1 MAYFAP
7 FIDAAGLHLPTYADI
22 KAYEQT
28 QFVSVYGQTNYV
40 GNDNADIQWI
50 SIFSLM
56 INDAFNTAQLA
67 VNARSPLTAVGADLD
82 SIVKINAIARK
93 PATASTAILTIG
105 GTPGTIVNLGVAQD
119 QNGNLWN
126 LPTTFTIPNSGTIA
140 LTAVSQVPGAITALA
155 GTITIIS
162 SPITQGW
169 SSVTNL
175 TDAFVGQA
183 IEADSALR
191 ARQSISVS
199 LVSKTLVAGT
209 IAAIAALPNVTRYNP
224 GTLTPGGPGTSVE
237 NPTGAVDSWGNPAH
251 SISMV
256 VEGGADLDIATAIY
270 NNKSPGC
277 FLNGTTTVAVT
288 DPTSLA
294 IMDVSFFRPTY
305 VPIYVTLNV
314 HPLVNYSSAVTAAIK
329 AAVNTYLN
337 SLQIGESLTH
347 SALYAVALQPIP
359 NLLIPGYS
367 VQSLLMGIAPS
378 PSGTSDISINFNQV
392 FQNNLANVIVNL
404 V

>member
-1 MAYFAP
+1 MSYFAP

-22 KAYEQT
+22 NAYELA

-93 PATASTAILTIG
+93 PATASTATLTIT
-105 GTPGTIVNLGVAQD
+105 GTPGTVIALGVAQD

-126 LPTTFTIPNSGTIA
+126 LPSSFAIPNSGTIA
-140 LTAVSQVPGAITALA
+140 LTAVSNVPGAITALA
-155 GTITIIS
+155 GTINIIS

-175 TDAFVGQA
+175 TDALVGQA

-294 IMDVSFFRPTY
+294 IMDVSFFRPTQ
-305 VPIYVTLNV
+305 VAVYVTLNV
-314 HPLVNYSSAVTAAIK
+314 HPLANYSSATTAAMQ
-329 AAVNTYLN
+329 AALNSYLN
-337 SLQIGESLTH
+337 NLQIGESLTI
-347 SALYAVALQPIP
+347 SALYAVASSVMP
-359 NLLIPGYS
+359 NLAIPEFSIRG
-367 VQSLLMGIAPS
+367 LFAGLAPS
-378 PSGTSDISINFNQV
+378 PTGTTDISILFNQV
-392 FQNNLANVIVNL
+392 IQNNLGNVVINL

>member
-1 MAYFAP
+1 MSYFAP
-7 FIDAAGLHLPTYADI
+7 FIDAAGLHLPVYSDI
-22 KAYEQT
+22 KSYLET
-28 QFVSVYGQTNYV
+28 GFLSVYGQTNYV
-40 GNDNADIQWI
+40 GNDNADIQQL
-50 SIFSLM
+50 SIFALM

-67 VNARSPLTAVGADLD
+67 VNARSPATAVGADLD
-82 SIVKINAIARK
+82 SIVKITGIARK
-93 PATASTAILTIG
+93 PATASTAVLTIG
-105 GTPGTIVNLGVAQD
+105 GTPGTIINLGVAQD

-140 LTAVSQVPGAITALA
+140 LTAVSNVPGAITALA
-155 GTITIIS
+155 GTINIIS

-175 TDAFVGQA
+175 NDALVGQA

-199 LVSKTLVAGT
+199 LISKTLVAGT
-209 IAAIAALPNVTRYNP
+209 LAAIAALPNVTRYNP

-288 DPTSLA
+288 DPNSLA
-294 IMDVSFFRPTY
+294 VMDVSFFRPT
-305 VPIYVTLNV
+305 PIQIYVTLGV
-314 HPLVNYSSAVTAAIK
+314 HPLANYSSAVTTAIEQ
-329 AAVNTYLN
+329 ALNTYLN

-359 NLLIPGYS
+359 DLRVPGYS
-367 VQSLLMGIAPS
+367 VQSLWMGTAPS
-378 PSGTSDISINFNQV
+378 PTGTSDINILFNQV
-392 FQNNLANVIVNL
+392 IANSIGNIIVNL